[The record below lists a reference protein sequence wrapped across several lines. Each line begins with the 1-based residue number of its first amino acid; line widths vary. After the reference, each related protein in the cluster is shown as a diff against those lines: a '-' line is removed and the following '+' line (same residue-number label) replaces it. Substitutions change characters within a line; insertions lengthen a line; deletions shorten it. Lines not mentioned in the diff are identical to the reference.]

1 MPGEA
6 NSPGQKRKKRKNPRF
21 RMTRAFCHLW
31 AEIDEAC
38 LVGMER
44 EKK

>member
-1 MPGEA
+1 MVA
-6 NSPGQKRKKRKNPRF
+6 C
-21 RMTRAFCHLW
+21 ALCHLW

-44 EKK
+44 EQPLLRSLCV